1 MIWLVKISFFVFMP
15 FTILAQDIS
24 KKEKGFNK
32 MLDLMLSHSVEEVG
46 VSKIPKDKSIVWL
59 DARERNEFEVSK
71 IEEAVWVGYDD
82 FDLTRV
88 SNISKDEEVI
98 VYCSIGY
105 RSEKTAERLKQEG
118 YKNVKNLYG
127 GIFSWVNHD
136 KKVYDSTGLETKKVH
151 AYSRLWG
158 VWLEKGEKVYK

>member
-1 MIWLVKISFFVFMP
+1 MIWLAKISFFVFMP

-46 VSKIPKDKSIVWL
+46 VSEIPKDKSIVWL

-105 RSEKTAERLKQEG
+105 RSEKIAERLKQEG